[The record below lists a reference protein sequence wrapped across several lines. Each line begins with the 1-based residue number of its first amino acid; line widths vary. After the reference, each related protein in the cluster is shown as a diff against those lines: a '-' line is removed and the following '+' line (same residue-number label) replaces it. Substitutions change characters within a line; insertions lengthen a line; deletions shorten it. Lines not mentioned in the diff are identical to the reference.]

1 MVSLQRIE
9 LDLDY
14 TDLVSLSLTT
24 CLLVN
29 FPRPRFAVLP
39 ISLGLTLERFSGTL
53 TLELP
58 NPLSPPTTSQ
68 PVVHMSLHPDFT
80 LQLSTTSLLG
90 SRAKLQ
96 DIPKVEQLILAR
108 IRGAIQDRVVWP
120 GRVELG
126 LPPTPHMP
134 GSKEEHEGWEWVD
147 DSEEGVEDVFD
158 TTMASLPN
166 ADSDDGEEVFGR
178 AEEANTTTDLDGDGG
193 PSIFLRPKVRRRQPG
208 VIPTGIPPP
217 FPSSRARQ
225 RADSNDTWRG
235 GDGAPPSPT
244 ESLPG
249 HYYDSRI
256 PAASSIPSGR
266 GKGGLRYR
274 NGGGVGIGMEGQ
286 SPLIGS

>member
-1 MVSLQRIE
+1 MQRIE

-14 TDLVSLSLTT
+14 TDHVSLSIAT

-58 NPLSPPTTSQ
+58 PPTSSQ
-68 PVVHMSLHPDFT
+68 PTMHLSLHPDFT

-134 GSKEEHEGWEWVD
+134 GAKEEGDEGWDFVD
-147 DSEEGVEDVFD
+147 ESMDTTIEDVFD
-158 TTMASLPN
+158 TIASLPN
-166 ADSDDGEEVFGR
+166 ADSDDGEDG
-178 AEEANTTTDLDGDGG
+178 TTMDGDGDGG
-193 PSIFLRPKVRRRQPG
+193 PSIFLKPKIRRRG

-217 FPSSRARQ
+217 LPSARPN
-225 RADSNDTWRG
+225 RRRMDSKDSWT

-249 HYYDSRI
+249 HYYDGRM
-256 PAASSIPSGR
+256 PVRGGMPLSSGTMNGGGR
-266 GKGGLRYR
+266 GMGAALRYR
-274 NGGGVGIGMEGQ
+274 NGGGVGMGMEGQ
-286 SPLIGS
+286 SPLLSN